1 MKNNLQ
7 NNPADKP
14 ASGDENL
21 LLKEILEQYLAHWK
35 WFVLSL
41 FLFIGLAFV
50 YLRYTIP
57 LYKASMTVMIKDDRK
72 GGDMVNELTAFSDL
86 SSLTNSKRNVDSEM
100 EILKSRTLIEQTV
113 MNMML
118 NVSYINLGR
127 IRSEDL
133 YKNKDI
139 DVIFS
144 NIDNSFFR
152 QGWHFIIQPETDSS
166 FLLLQGEGKSKT
178 FRYGELIANQFCNF
192 KVIKNYNHFFK
203 EITGPIKIKV
213 QVRPVDEVVESYRAR
228 LGVSILN
235 KNTSAVELT
244 LTDPVKNR
252 SLDFLNT
259 LFRIYLQNE
268 KDEKNLISENTSRFI
283 KERLDLM
290 NSSLEG
296 VEKESEV
303 YKKLNSVTDI
313 KSEADIYLENS
324 SIFQKNV
331 MDTEIQLKVVQSLI
345 EFVRGNNQ
353 YNLMPNNILNADG
366 SYNDQVAMYNQ
377 LILERNKLLL
387 NAKPG
392 NPMIIAM
399 DAKIEVMNK
408 NMLSSLNT
416 IKNSLQIKKRDLE
429 RQEAMMKGKIS
440 QIPTQEREVR
450 VLARQQQIKEQLY
463 LYLLQKGEEIA
474 ISLAISAPNAK
485 LIDQA
490 AAMKVPISPNRSV
503 IWLGAFLLG
512 LVVPFL
518 SIYVNDLLDTKVKD
532 RKDLESRFRIPFL
545 GDVPRSLSKG
555 ERLTP
560 GSRSSLAEALRII
573 RTNLEFMVS
582 KVPKGRAK
590 TIFVT
595 STLPKEGKTFVSIN
609 ISKTIAFTGKRVLLM
624 GMDLRNPKLHKYFDL
639 PSREGITDYLI
650 AQNGRIDSFMVKLEG
665 FENLYVLPSGSI
677 PPNPAELLLTDKLE
691 ALFDDLKSRFDYI
704 IVDTVPSSIVT
715 DTFLL
720 SKFSDAFVYVV
731 RSHFLDKRKLYFLEN
746 YYEGGKLPNLGMV
759 LNYTK
764 NNLSYGY
771 GQDIEKKSIFQR
783 LRY

>member
-1 MKNNLQ
+1 MKKDSTNSNIE
-7 NNPADKP
+7 KP
-14 ASGDENL
+14 LGTDENL
-21 LLKEILEQYLAHWK
+21 LLKEILEQYLSHWK
-35 WFVLSL
+35 WFLLSFFLFLSL
-41 FLFIGLAFV
+41 AYL
-50 YLRYTIP
+50 YLRYTVP
-57 LYKASMTVMIKDDRK
+57 QYKATMSIMIKDDRK
-72 GGDMVNELTAFSDL
+72 GGDMANELSAFSDL
-86 SSLTNSKRNVDSEM
+86 GALANSKTNVDSEM
-100 EILKSRTLIEQTV
+100 EILKSRSLIEQTV
-113 MNMML
+113 VNMML
-118 NVSYINLGR
+118 NVNYINLGR

-133 YKNKDI
+133 YKNKDF

-144 NIDNSFFR
+144 NIDSKFFKK
-152 QGWHFIIQPETDSS
+152 GWHIVVQPHTDS
-166 FLLLQGEGKSKT
+166 T
-178 FRYGELIANQFCNF
+178 FYLVENDKLKLFKYGSLIVNQYCNF
-192 KVIKNYNHFFK
+192 KVVKNFNSYFK
-203 EITGPIKIKV
+203 EISGPIQVKV
-213 QVRPVDEVVESYRAR
+213 EVRPVEDVVDQYRSR
-228 LGVSILN
+228 LNVSIIN

-252 SLDFLNT
+252 ALDFLNT
-259 LFRIYLQNE
+259 LFRIYNQNE
-268 KDEKNLISENTSRFI
+268 RDEKNQISANTSRFI
-283 KERLDLM
+283 KDRLDLM
-290 NSSLEG
+290 NQSLEG

-313 KSEADIYLENS
+313 KSDADMYLENS
-324 SIFQKNV
+324 STFQKNV
-331 MDTEIQLKVVQSLI
+331 MDTEIQLKVVESLI
-345 EFVRGNNQ
+345 EFIRGNNQ

-366 SYNDQVAMYNQ
+366 NYNDQVGLYNQ

-392 NPMIIAM
+392 NPMIMAI
-399 DAKIEVMNK
+399 DAKIEVMNR
-408 NMLSSLNT
+408 NILQSLLT
-416 IKNSLQIKKRDLE
+416 MKNSLAIKKRDLE
-429 RQEAMMKGKIS
+429 RQEALMKGKIS

-450 VLARQQQIKEQLY
+450 VLSRQQQIKEQLY

-474 ISLAISAPNAK
+474 ISLAIVAPNAK
-485 LIDQA
+485 LIDA
-490 AAMKVPISPNRSV
+490 ASAQKIPISPNRSV
-503 IWLGAFLLG
+503 VWLGALLLG

-518 SIYVNDLLDTKVKD
+518 TIYVNDLLDTKVKD

-573 RTNLEFMVS
+573 RTNLEFLLAH
-582 KVPKGRAK
+582 VPKNQAK

-595 STLPKEGKTFVSIN
+595 STLPKEGKTFFSIN

-639 PSREGITDYLI
+639 PGKEGITDYLI
-650 AQNGRIDSFMVKLEG
+650 SQDARIDAFMVKLEG

-677 PPNPAELLLTDKLE
+677 PPNPAELLLTEKLE
-691 ALFDDLKSRFDYI
+691 KLFQDLKTRFDYI

-720 SKFSDAFVYVV
+720 SKYSDAFVYVI

-746 YYEGGKLPNLGMV
+746 YYESGKLPNMGMV

-771 GQDIEKKSIFQR
+771 GQEIEKKSLFQR